1 MQPMK
6 VIFACVHN
14 AGRSQMAAAF
24 FNKLADSSK
33 AQAISAG
40 TQPADKVHDCVLTAM
55 KKVDIDLSNIKP
67 QLLTDDLA
75 REAALLVTMGC
86 GEACPYVPG
95 LKRDDWPLPDPK
107 GKSDDEVCEI
117 RDEIK
122 TRVMRLLQN
131 LNALHCCDLEVST

>member
-1 MQPMK
+1 MN

-24 FNKLADSSK
+24 FNKYADKSK
-33 AQAISAG
+33 VHAVSAG
-40 TQPADKVHDCVLTAM
+40 TQPADKVHDSVLQTM
-55 KKVDIDLSNIKP
+55 KQAGIDLSGIKP

-75 REAALLVTMGC
+75 KDASLLITMGC
-86 GEACPYVPG
+86 GEACPFVPG

-107 GKSDDEVCEI
+107 GKSDDDVSTI

-122 TRVMRLLQN
+122 VRVLKLLSD
-131 LNALHCCDLEVST
+131 LNALECCDLEVSK

>member
-1 MQPMK
+1 MK

-24 FNKLADSSK
+24 FNQFADPAK

-40 TQPADKVHDCVLTAM
+40 TQPADQVHPCVLTSM
-55 KKVDIDLSNIKP
+55 EGVGIDLANVKP

-75 REAALLVTMGC
+75 KGADLLVTMGC
-86 GEACPYVPG
+86 GEACPHVPG

-117 RDEIK
+117 RDEVK
-122 TRVMRLLQN
+122 TRVLKLLQDI
-131 LNALHCCDLEVST
+131 NALDCCAEEMTNSK